1 MFSKALPPA
10 ASVVMSMDHRVG
22 EVCFWMGFEERG
34 GEGSGDDDG
43 IKMMR
48 TKKQA
53 KIW

>member
-1 MFSKALPPA
+1 M
-10 ASVVMSMDHRVG
+10 
-22 EVCFWMGFEERG
+22 CFWMGFEERG
-34 GEGSGDDDG
+34 GEGGGEVGDDDG